1 MKKNYLK
8 TIACNLFL
16 LTCIFGLADYSF
28 PQKSKLKN
36 SDEIVFEFFR
46 GSFANA
52 KRREISL
59 FIYKS
64 GRIECEFSTEIS
76 GKKSDRLQKNCL
88 QISKTKIN
96 ELIKIAEM
104 PDFLNAEESY
114 SIFNGGIDNSKWA
127 GVTYYRKK
135 GDKDIDFT
143 SDEGVREDEENALPK
158 AVSNFLTKIKEIEKL
173 IEKSS
178 KQKVCSA
185 IIRRNFF
192 DSNFRQSIFFLKG

>member
-8 TIACNLFL
+8 TILCNLFL
-16 LTCIFGLADYSF
+16 LTCVFGLADYSF
-28 PQKSKLKN
+28 SQKSKLKN
-36 SDEIVFEFFR
+36 SDEIIFEFFR

-52 KRREISL
+52 KRRENSL

-76 GKKSDRLQKNCL
+76 GKKSDRLKKNCL
-88 QISKTKIN
+88 QISQTKIN

-114 SIFNGGIDNSKWA
+114 TIFDGGIDNSKWA
-127 GVTYYRKK
+127 GITYYRKK

-158 AVSNFLTKIKEIEKL
+158 AVNNFLTKIKEIEKL
-173 IEKSS
+173 IKSN
-178 KQKVCSA
+178 KQ
-185 IIRRNFF
+185 N
-192 DSNFRQSIFFLKG
+192 